1 MFSDILQCCA
11 ILFKFQKNHW
21 ILAFCIF
28 QNQGTIGFGY
38 LKKLESKNHGSQLF
52 QKPSGM
58 SGFYERTSRFMSG
71 YLIWSKEL
79 RIVVITYQNRF
90 FDFSWR
96 SQLWILRTMWGRG
109 VFLFLITAQLGYFL
123 FFYTFYFI
131 PTCLKLWPQQH
142 LYPNPATVSPK
153 PISICRLSSSLD
165 KLIVHK
171 GRETCMWNT
180 DQHVFFSWFIH
191 SLCISV
197 FFFPPQNTKQVG
209 T

>member
-1 MFSDILQCCA
+1 MLCDFIQVSKEPLNSCLLYISKSGNHWFWIFEKIGIKEPWISIISKAFRNERVLWKNQQVHERLFDLVKRIENCGYYISEPILWFFLK
-11 ILFKFQKNHW
+11 ITVMNPKNHVG
-21 ILAFCIF
+21 A
-28 QNQGTIGFGY
+28 G
-38 LKKLESKNHGSQLF
+38 
-52 QKPSGM
+52 
-58 SGFYERTSRFMSG
+58 
-71 YLIWSKEL
+71 
-79 RIVVITYQNRF
+79 
-90 FDFSWR
+90 
-96 SQLWILRTMWGRG
+96 G
-109 VFLFLITAQLGYFL
+109 VPVSNNCPTRVFPFLF
-123 FFYTFYFI
+123 TFYFI

-142 LYPNPATVSPK
+142 LYPDPATVSPK

>member
-58 SGFYERTSRFMSG
+58 SGFHERTSRFMSG
-71 YLIWSKEL
+71 YLISSKEL
-79 RIVVITYQNRF
+79 RIVVIIYEPILWF
-90 FDFSWR
+90 F
-96 SQLWILRTMWGRG
+96 LKITVMNPKNHVGAGG
-109 VFLFLITAQLGYFL
+109 VPVSNNCPTRVFPFLF
-123 FFYTFYFI
+123 TFYFI

-142 LYPNPATVSPK
+142 LYPDPATVSPK

-165 KLIVHK
+165 KLIVYK

-180 DQHVFFSWFIH
+180 DQYVFFSWFIH